1 MKIRLFY
8 FLSILSIIQISCYK
22 ESNKKCEIPENCL
35 PALTESGA
43 NTAGC
48 LVDGKVLVPDGD
60 RFGSGAILKSQYYVT
75 DEYTLFFIL
84 IRDLSSRNN
93 PRDISLEL
101 RKGEIE
107 EGKTYNLTVES
118 QSTDF
123 ATFSSNGEEYKTNN
137 ENKGEIHFSKF
148 DPSRRIAAGTFWF
161 NGRNEFGEIV
171 EVTKG
176 RFDVLFY

>member
-1 MKIRLFY
+1 MKLETITFYLFII
-8 FLSILSIIQISCYK
+8 ILTTSCSK
-22 ESNKKCEIPENCL
+22 DSSDDCEDPVDCL
-35 PALTESGA
+35 PAMTERGA

-48 LVDGKVLVPDGD
+48 LVDGKILVPDGD
-60 RFGSGAILKSQYYVT
+60 KFGSGAILKSQYYISE
-75 DEYTLFFIL
+75 EYTLFFIL

-93 PRDISLEL
+93 PRDLSLEL
-101 RKGEIE
+101 RKSEIE
-107 EGKTYNLTVES
+107 EGKTYNLTLES

-123 ATFSSNGEEYKTNN
+123 AMFSSNGEEYKTDN
-137 ENKGEIHFSKF
+137 ENIGEIYFSKF

-171 EVTKG
+171 EVTNG